1 MKMVP
6 YDYNKIGGIV
16 RRSKTKWEEF
26 IKEFLDS
33 GNVCV
38 EIVDYTNKDAK
49 SCQGSIN
56 LYIRRNRMSNTVYA
70 LYRSGH
76 VYLVRM
82 DKIED

>member
-6 YDYNKIGGIV
+6 YDYNKMGGIKI
-16 RRSKTKWEEF
+16 RHGRTNWEEV

-38 EIVDYTNKDAK
+38 EIVDYTNSSAK

-56 LYIRRNRMSNTVYA
+56 QHIRRNRMSNTVYA
-70 LYRSGH
+70 LYRYGK

-82 DKIED
+82 DKIV